1 MKLYETLDAIVELY
15 NNIYLTQTEYCNQL
29 VYVPAVV
36 RTLLNFFY
44 SNGSSCIL
52 GYRFIDVW
60 QRRAE
65 LHIAYTIHPFMHT
78 YTENKIELSLLKID

>member
-15 NNIYLTQTEYCNQL
+15 NNIYLTQTEYCNEL

-44 SNGSSCIL
+44 SNGSSCIPIGSL
-52 GYRFIDVW
+52 TFGREG
-60 QRRAE
+60 RN
-65 LHIAYTIHPFMHT
+65 YT
-78 YTENKIELSLLKID
+78 